1 MTAEF
6 YLFDVDHGQSAAL
19 RLPNNRWCIFDVGNT
34 DGFSPVEWIAR
45 REPFPRTTTI
55 LTSLLGSV
63 SFRFLKATVSHF
75 HGDHLADWQNL
86 IKYSPEFIRTVNFD
100 KEYLN
105 DCMDSNTSQSSPLVT
120 GFAQHVN
127 SNFSGSITPN
137 YGGTIIKELSLP
149 VNIARQIGGN
159 ANNRVNNASIITRI
173 DIYGNSIL
181 LCGDMEN
188 DAWNEI
194 INNQG
199 QYGAMWSPFL
209 SNIDILVAPHH
220 GHKTGFSI
228 DLLNLAKPSV
238 VLISVVSKDPNVDS
252 RYSQFPVRGITLNGT
267 EYKSFTTRQK
277 GHIKVT
283 ISPPKSLLGG
293 KGERNWTFG
302 DEVLYEKRNL
312 L

>member
-34 DGFSPVEWIAR
+34 DGFSPVEWIAK

-86 IKYSPEFIRTVNFD
+86 TKYSPEFIRTVNFD
-100 KEYLN
+100 QEYLN
-105 DCMDSNTSQSSPLVT
+105 DCMASNTSQSSPLVT
-120 GFAQHVN
+120 GFARHVN

-137 YGGTIIKELSLP
+137 YGGAIIEELSLP
-149 VNIARQIGGN
+149 VNITRQIGGD
-159 ANNRVNNASIITRI
+159 ANDRVNNSSIITRI

-181 LCGDMEN
+181 LCGDMEK
-188 DAWNEI
+188 DAWNAI
-194 INNQG
+194 INNYR
-199 QYGAMWSPFL
+199 QYGAMWRPFL

-252 RYSQFPVRGITLNGT
+252 RYSQFPVRGIKLNGL

-277 GHIKVT
+277 GHIKVA
-283 ISPPKSLLGG
+283 ISPPQTLLGG
-293 KGERNWTFG
+293 KGVRNWTFG
-302 DEVLYEKRNL
+302 NEVL
-312 L
+312 

>member
-34 DGFSPVEWIAR
+34 NGFSPVEWIVQ
-45 REPFPRTTTI
+45 RETFSRGTTI
-55 LTSLLGSV
+55 LTAPLGST

-100 KEYLN
+100 QEYLK
-105 DCMDSNTSQSSPLVT
+105 DCMESNASQSSPLVI
-120 GFAQHVN
+120 GFARYVSSN
-127 SNFSGSITPN
+127 SSNSIVSN
-137 YGGTIIKELSLP
+137 YDVATIKELSLP
-149 VNIARQIGGN
+149 VNIARQIGGD
-159 ANNRVNNASIITRI
+159 ANDRVNNASIITRI

-181 LCGDMEN
+181 LCGDMEK
-188 DAWNEI
+188 DAWNAI

-199 QYGAMWSPFL
+199 QYGAMWRPFL

-228 DLLNLAKPSV
+228 DLLNLTKPSV
-238 VLISVVSKDPNVDS
+238 VLVSVVSKDSNVDS
-252 RYSQFPVRGITLNGT
+252 RYSQFPVRGIMFNGT

-293 KGERNWTFG
+293 ERIRNWTFG